1 MESSFFL
8 AFLSIYMVAF
18 VVEVHICLSGDG
30 TGHGRSVT
38 LLCALLVKLGV
49 CDTWQNAESFVK
61 STRPLARLNEGQKIS
76 LVEWTANFH
85 VKPGKDQGDNDYLNV
100 QLHDFAS
107 ENGASL
113 IDNSKHE

>member
-8 AFLSIYMVAF
+8 SVLSIYMVAF
-18 VVEVHICLSGDG
+18 VVEVHICLSGGG

-49 CDTWQNAESFVK
+49 CDTWQNAELFVK
-61 STRPLARLNEGQKIS
+61 STRPLARLNQGQKIS

-85 VKPGKDQGDNDYLNV
+85 EKPGKDQGSNDSSNV
-100 QLHDFAS
+100 QLHDFAF

-113 IDNSKHE
+113 MHNSKHE